1 MTTLKTLLIAVLCT
15 FAANSQAQKYVG
27 GDISLLPTNE
37 KSNPTWLDKDGKNI
51 ADILPFCNTEGMN
64 AMRVRLFV
72 NPADYTG
79 SDKDANACQDL
90 EYVKAL
96 GKRIKDAGFK
106 LMLDFHYSDTWADP
120 AKQWTPKAWE
130 SLTDE
135 QLYTKIYEY
144 TKDALQQ
151 MKAAGAEPDFIQTGN
166 EISYGMLWGAYGT
179 AESQLKKCYINS
191 SASNWMRFT
200 TLLKNAGKACREVC
214 PQAKIIIH
222 TERAADISVLT
233 NFYNK
238 MKSANLDYDIIG
250 LSYYPIWH
258 KNIAT
263 LETALNTLESNF
275 SDKDIMIVEVGYAYS
290 WIPDN
295 PDYDYTKTYPATETG
310 QQNFTKDL
318 ITMLNKHSKVT
329 GLFWWWM
336 EYNAYPWAT
345 TQWNGW
351 WYAPLFNSKTG
362 KAMPAFYEMKNF
374 LGGQNGISAPS
385 VSDDALSSNKN
396 ALSNKWFNLN
406 GQRIGKPAK
415 SGVYVNGGKKV
426 LIK

>member
-1 MTTLKTLLIAVLCT
+1 MNTRKLTFFIMLGMTALCCH
-15 FAANSQAQKYVG
+15 AQRFLG

-37 KSNPTWLDKDGKNI
+37 TANPTWLDKDGKNI

-72 NPADYTG
+72 NPSDYTG
-79 SDKDANACQDL
+79 SDKYANACQDL

-130 SLTDE
+130 GLNDE
-135 QLYTKIYEY
+135 QLNTKIYEY

-166 EISYGMLWGAYGT
+166 EISYGMLWGAYG
-179 AESQLKKCYINS
+179 ASESALKKCYTS
-191 SASNWMRFT
+191 SSNANWTRFT

-214 PQAKIIIH
+214 PQAKIILH
-222 TERAADISVLT
+222 TERAAQTGVLT
-233 NFYNK
+233 NFYNR
-238 MKSANLDYDIIG
+238 MKTANVDYDIIG

-258 KNIAT
+258 KDIAT
-263 LETALNTLESNF
+263 LETALNTLESNYP
-275 SDKDIMIVEVGYAYS
+275 DKDIMIVEVGYAYS
-290 WIPDN
+290 WEESG
-295 PDYDYTKTYPATETG
+295 DYNYFGTYPATEAG
-310 QQNFTKDL
+310 QQEFTKDL

-345 TQWNGW
+345 THMEGW
-351 WYAPLFNSKTG
+351 WYAPLFNSNTG
-362 KAMPAFYEMKNF
+362 KAMPAFYEMKSF
-374 LGGQNGISAPS
+374 LGGQNGISAPT

-415 SGVYVNGGKKV
+415 SGVYVNEGKKV

>member
-1 MTTLKTLLIAVLCT
+1 MNTRKLTFFIMLGMTALCCH
-15 FAANSQAQKYVG
+15 AQRFLG

-37 KSNPTWLDKDGKNI
+37 TANPTWLDKDGKNI

-72 NPADYTG
+72 NPSDYTG

-130 SLTDE
+130 GLNDE
-135 QLYTKIYEY
+135 QLNTKIYDY

-166 EISYGMLWGAYGT
+166 EISYGMLWGAYG
-179 AESQLKKCYINS
+179 ASESALKKCYTS
-191 SASNWMRFT
+191 SSNANWTRFT
-200 TLLKNAGKACREVC
+200 NLLKNAGKACREVC
-214 PQAKIIIH
+214 PQAKIILH
-222 TERAADISVLT
+222 TERASDILVLT
-233 NFYNK
+233 NFYNR
-238 MKSANLDYDIIG
+238 MKTANVDYDIIG

-258 KNIAT
+258 RDIAT
-263 LETALNTLESNF
+263 LETALNTLESNYP
-275 SDKDIMIVEVGYAYS
+275 DKDIMIVEVGYAYS
-290 WIPDN
+290 WEESG
-295 PDYDYTKTYPATETG
+295 DYNYFGTYPATEAG
-310 QQNFTKDL
+310 QQEFTKDL

-345 TQWNGW
+345 THMEGW
-351 WYAPLFNSKTG
+351 WYAPLFNSNTG

-415 SGVYVNGGKKV
+415 SGVYVNEGKKV

>member
-1 MTTLKTLLIAVLCT
+1 MNTRKLTFFIMLGMTALCCH
-15 FAANSQAQKYVG
+15 AQRFLG

-37 KSNPTWLDKDGKNI
+37 TANPTWLDKDGKNI

-72 NPADYTG
+72 NPSDYTG

-130 SLTDE
+130 GLNDE
-135 QLYTKIYEY
+135 QLNTKIYDY

-166 EISYGMLWGAYGT
+166 EISYGMLWGAYG
-179 AESQLKKCYINS
+179 ASESALKKCYTS
-191 SASNWMRFT
+191 SSNANWTRFT

-214 PQAKIIIH
+214 PQAKIILH
-222 TERAADISVLT
+222 TERAAQTGVLT
-233 NFYNK
+233 NFYNR
-238 MKSANLDYDIIG
+238 MKTANVDYDIIG

-258 KNIAT
+258 KDIAT
-263 LETALNTLESNF
+263 LETALNTLESNYP
-275 SDKDIMIVEVGYAYS
+275 DKDIMIVEVGYAYS
-290 WIPDN
+290 WEESG
-295 PDYDYTKTYPATETG
+295 DYNYFGTYPATEAG
-310 QQNFTKDL
+310 QQEFTKDL

-345 TQWNGW
+345 THMENW
-351 WYAPLFNSKTG
+351 WYAPLFNSNTG

-415 SGVYVNGGKKV
+415 SGVYVNEGKKV

>member
-1 MTTLKTLLIAVLCT
+1 MNTRKLTFFIMLGMTALCCH
-15 FAANSQAQKYVG
+15 AQRFLG

-37 KSNPTWLDKDGKNI
+37 TANPTWLDKDGKNI

-72 NPADYTG
+72 NPSDYTG

-130 SLTDE
+130 GLNDE
-135 QLYTKIYEY
+135 QLNTKIYDY

-166 EISYGMLWGAYGT
+166 EISYGMLWGAYG
-179 AESQLKKCYINS
+179 ASESALKKCYTS
-191 SASNWMRFT
+191 SSNANWTRFT
-200 TLLKNAGKACREVC
+200 NLLKNAGKACREVC
-214 PQAKIIIH
+214 PQAKIILH
-222 TERAADISVLT
+222 TERASDILVLT
-233 NFYNK
+233 NFYNR
-238 MKSANLDYDIIG
+238 MKTANVDYDIIG

-258 KNIAT
+258 KDIAT
-263 LETALNTLESNF
+263 LETALNTLESNYP
-275 SDKDIMIVEVGYAYS
+275 DKDIMIVEVGYAYS
-290 WIPDN
+290 WEESG
-295 PDYDYTKTYPATETG
+295 DYNYFGTYPATEAG
-310 QQNFTKDL
+310 QQEFTKDL

-345 TQWNGW
+345 THMEGW
-351 WYAPLFNSKTG
+351 WYAPLFNSNTG
-362 KAMPAFYEMKNF
+362 KAMPAFYEMKSF
-374 LGGQNGISAPS
+374 LGGQNGISAPT

-415 SGVYVNGGKKV
+415 SGVYVNEGKKV

>member
-1 MTTLKTLLIAVLCT
+1 MNTRKLTFFIMLGMTALCCH
-15 FAANSQAQKYVG
+15 AQRFLG

-37 KSNPTWLDKDGKNI
+37 TANPTWLDKDGKNI

-72 NPADYTG
+72 NPSDYTG

-130 SLTDE
+130 GLNDE
-135 QLYTKIYEY
+135 QLNTKIYEY

-166 EISYGMLWGAYGT
+166 EISYGMLWGAYG
-179 AESQLKKCYINS
+179 ASESALKKCYTS
-191 SASNWMRFT
+191 SSNANWTRFT

-214 PQAKIIIH
+214 PQAKIILH
-222 TERAADISVLT
+222 TERAAQTGVLT
-233 NFYNK
+233 NFYNR
-238 MKSANLDYDIIG
+238 MKTANVDYDIIG

-258 KNIAT
+258 KDIAT
-263 LETALNTLESNF
+263 LETALNTLESNYP
-275 SDKDIMIVEVGYAYS
+275 DKDIMIVEVGYAYS
-290 WIPDN
+290 WEESG
-295 PDYDYTKTYPATETG
+295 DYNYFGTYPATEAG
-310 QQNFTKDL
+310 QQEFTKDL

-345 TQWNGW
+345 THMEGW
-351 WYAPLFNSKTG
+351 WYAPLFNSNTG
-362 KAMPAFYEMKNF
+362 KAMPAFYEMKSF
-374 LGGQNGISAPS
+374 LGGQNGISAPT

-415 SGVYVNGGKKV
+415 SGVYVNEGKKV

>member
-1 MTTLKTLLIAVLCT
+1 MNTRKLTFFIMLGMTALCCH
-15 FAANSQAQKYVG
+15 AQRFLG

-37 KSNPTWLDKDGKNI
+37 TANPTWLDKDGKNI

-72 NPADYTG
+72 NPSDYTG

-130 SLTDE
+130 GLNDE
-135 QLYTKIYEY
+135 QLNTKIYDY

-166 EISYGMLWGAYGT
+166 EISYGMLWGAYG
-179 AESQLKKCYINS
+179 ASESALKKCYTS
-191 SASNWMRFT
+191 SSNANWTRFT
-200 TLLKNAGKACREVC
+200 NLLKNAGKACREVC
-214 PQAKIIIH
+214 PQAKIILH
-222 TERAADISVLT
+222 TERASDILVLT
-233 NFYNK
+233 NFYNR
-238 MKSANLDYDIIG
+238 MKTANVDYDIIG

-258 KNIAT
+258 KDIAT
-263 LETALNTLESNF
+263 LETALNTLESNYP
-275 SDKDIMIVEVGYAYS
+275 DKDIMIVEVGYAYS
-290 WIPDN
+290 WEESG
-295 PDYDYTKTYPATETG
+295 DYNYFGTYPATEAG
-310 QQNFTKDL
+310 QQEFTKDL

-345 TQWNGW
+345 THMENW
-351 WYAPLFNSKTG
+351 WYAPLFNSNTG